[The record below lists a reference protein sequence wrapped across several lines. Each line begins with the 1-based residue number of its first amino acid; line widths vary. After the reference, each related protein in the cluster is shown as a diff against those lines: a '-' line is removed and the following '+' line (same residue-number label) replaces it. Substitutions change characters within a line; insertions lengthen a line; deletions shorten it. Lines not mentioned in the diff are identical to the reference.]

1 MRAKGLGASV
11 IVTEVDPIKAI
22 EAKMD
27 GFEVMPMVD
36 AVKMADIVITVTG
49 CKDIITTEHIAAMK
63 DGCIMGNV
71 GHFDNEINK
80 VALDEMSDSCQRVR
94 DFIDEYKMKDGRS
107 LYLIA
112 EGRLM
117 NLAAGQGHPAEI
129 MDMSFATQAL
139 GIVHMTRN
147 YMNMDN
153 QVYAVPHEID
163 AQIASFKLQSMG
175 VKIDTLSDAQVK
187 YITGWEEGT

>member
-1 MRAKGLGASV
+1 
-11 IVTEVDPIKAI
+11 I
-22 EAKMD
+22 
-27 GFEVMPMVD
+27 
-36 AVKMADIVITVTG
+36 ITVTG
-49 CKDIITTEHIAAMK
+49 CKDIVTAEHIAVMK
-63 DGCIMGNV
+63 DGCVMGTV

-80 VALDEMSDSCQRVR
+80 NALREASVSCERVR
-94 DFIDEYKMKDGRS
+94 DVIDEYKTRDGRS

-139 GIVHMTRN
+139 GIVHMSRH
-147 YMNMDN
+147 YKEMSN

-163 AQIASFKLQSMG
+163 AEIATLKLKSMG
-175 VKIDTLSDAQVK
+175 VQIDTLSESQVK

>member
-1 MRAKGLGASV
+1 
-11 IVTEVDPIKAI
+11 
-22 EAKMD
+22 
-27 GFEVMPMVD
+27 
-36 AVKMADIVITVTG
+36 
-49 CKDIITTEHIAAMK
+49 
-63 DGCIMGNV
+63 
-71 GHFDNEINK
+71 
-80 VALDEMSDSCQRVR
+80 MSDSCQRVR

-139 GIVHMTRN
+139 GIVHMTRT